1 MRGHSIGRDIE
12 SERLLRR
19 GLCRPLDTIIK
30 KMPDSEKQQ
39 YLNVIIPKLKDANKS
54 VRGRAAWALG
64 ELGDARAV
72 EPLMEALKDE
82 SENVRSGAAWA
93 LEKIG
98 DTRAVEPLMEVLKDE
113 SENVRWGAADALI
126 KIRSKKRN

>member
-30 KMPDSEKQQ
+30 KMPDSEKQR
-39 YLNVIIPKLKDANKS
+39 YLNVIIPKLKDANKN
-54 VRGRAAWALG
+54 VRESAAWAL
-64 ELGDARAV
+64 EAIGDARAV

-82 SENVRSGAAWA
+82 RENVR
-93 LEKIG
+93 E
-98 DTRAVEPLMEVLKDE
+98 T
-113 SENVRWGAADALI
+113 AADALI
-126 KIRSKKRN
+126 KIRSKKQN

>member
-1 MRGHSIGRDIE
+1 MRGHRGWRDIE

-19 GLCRPLDTIIK
+19 RLCRPLDTIIK

-39 YLNVIIPKLKDANKS
+39 YLNVIIPKLKDANKN
-54 VRGRAAWALG
+54 VRGR
-64 ELGDARAV
+64 
-72 EPLMEALKDE
+72 
-82 SENVRSGAAWA
+82 AAWA

-113 SENVRWGAADALI
+113 SENVRWGAADALR
-126 KIRSKKRN
+126 KIRSKKQN